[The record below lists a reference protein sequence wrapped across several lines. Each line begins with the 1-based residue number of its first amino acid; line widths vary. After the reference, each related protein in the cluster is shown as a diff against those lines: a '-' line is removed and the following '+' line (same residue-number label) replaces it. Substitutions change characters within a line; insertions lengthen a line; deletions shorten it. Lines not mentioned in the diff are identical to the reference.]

1 MSLVD
6 RVRKI
11 QPAIIRALTGHP
23 VIFHHIPK
31 CGGTS
36 LGRALRMRYLLSQKT
51 VHPLHSYAAVS
62 AFCPDASLQDQMN
75 AMREFRE
82 QMLCYLISE
91 RVVCISAHVHYS
103 NAAQKMTDGRYR
115 FITLLRDPVQRFI
128 SHYYHSYN
136 RPDYSRITLPLEA
149 FLETPQAIEL
159 GATYSEYLSG
169 LSAGADFSDRGA
181 VAASISNLEK
191 FDAIGHLHDLNGF
204 EERLKTILGVRI
216 RIGHE
221 NAGMQK
227 GRDYRECIAPE
238 LMKKIEALCAPDVE
252 IYQATLPRK

>member
-1 MSLVD
+1 MSFVD

-11 QPAIIRALTGHP
+11 QPALIRHLTGNP

-51 VHPLHSYAAVS
+51 VHPLHSYAAVL
-62 AFCPDASLQDQMN
+62 AFYPDASLSEQMN
-75 AMREFRE
+75 AMRDFRE

-91 RVVCISAHVHYS
+91 KVVCISAHVHFS

-115 FITLLRDPVQRFI
+115 FITLMRDPVQRFI

-136 RPDYSRITLPLEA
+136 RPDYSRISLPLDA

-169 LSAGADFSDRGA
+169 FPAGSDFSGQDA
-181 VAASISNLEK
+181 VAASIDNLDK
-191 FDAIGHLHDLNGF
+191 FSAIGHLHDLGGF
-204 EERLKTILGVRI
+204 EEKLQRILGVRI

-221 NAGMQK
+221 NAGVQK
-227 GRDYRECIAPE
+227 GRDYRERIAPE
-238 LMKKIEALCAPDVE
+238 LIIKIQALCAPDVE
-252 IYQATLPRK
+252 IYQAALQRK